1 MSTNSSARLC
11 KSAEDSGRER
21 CPTPRDTTVSTFYTI
36 VNAYRSHPSGTLTF
50 TGLNLISAT
59 NANQTED
66 SMSVVTQHCE
76 QIGLFDKMDDLQSA
90 IEESQLDGQGI
101 ILKIGLKKRNL

>member
-1 MSTNSSARLC
+1 MSTSSSSRLC

-21 CPTPRDTTVSTFYTI
+21 CTTPRDTTESTFYTI
-36 VNAYRSHPSGTLTF
+36 VNAYRSHPSGILTF
-50 TGLNLISAT
+50 TGSNLISAT

-66 SMSVVTQHCE
+66 SMSMVTQHCE

-90 IEESQLDGQGI
+90 IEESQLDAQGMI
-101 ILKIGLKKRNL
+101 FKINLEKVIY

>member
-1 MSTNSSARLC
+1 MSTSSSSRLC

-36 VNAYRSHPSGTLTF
+36 VNAYRSHPSGILTF
-50 TGLNLISAT
+50 TGSNLISAT

-90 IEESQLDGQGI
+90 IEESQLDAQGI
-101 ILKIGLKKRNL
+101 ISKLIKNK

>member
-1 MSTNSSARLC
+1 MSTSSSSRLC

-21 CPTPRDTTVSTFYTI
+21 CPTPRDTIVSTFYTI
-36 VNAYRSHPSGTLTF
+36 VHAYRSHPSGTLTF
-50 TGLNLISAT
+50 TGSNLISAT

-66 SMSVVTQHCE
+66 SMSLVTQRCE

-90 IEESQLDGQGI
+90 IEESQLDAQGI
-101 ILKIGLKKRNL
+101 ISKLIKNK

>member
-1 MSTNSSARLC
+1 MSTSTSSRLC
-11 KSAEDSGRER
+11 KSAEDSGQER

-36 VNAYRSHPSGTLTF
+36 VNAYRSHLSGTLTF

-66 SMSVVTQHCE
+66 SMSVVTQRCE